1 MVFRVESVEIRQTR
15 GLILRRS
22 PASINSDSSGGM
34 LASKIHTTLPSI
46 HDPFVKKA
54 HLLVW
59 TTLMLT
65 ALDQDLSFF

>member
-1 MVFRVESVEIRQTR
+1 MVFCFESVEIWQTR

-22 PASINSDSSGGM
+22 PASINSDSSGDR
-34 LASKIHTTLPSI
+34 LASKFHTPLPSI
-46 HDPFVKKA
+46 HDPFVEKA

-65 ALDQDLSFF
+65 ALDQDLSLF